1 MSNHLPVVCVVDDER
16 SIGRALM
23 RLFRRL
29 EVSVEAFVDPVEA
42 LAWLKQNPV
51 AILITD
57 QRMPGMSGTEL
68 VAALDGFQ
76 DAATKFVL
84 SGYSDFAEI
93 TAAFNSG
100 QIHKYIAKP
109 WDDDELLYAVE
120 RVIALKETPEGGSDA
135 LGAQPVL
142 PNSPML
148 GASPHMVKL
157 FEQLR
162 RMSTANVPVFI
173 HGETGTGKELVAR
186 ALHQESF
193 RAKQP
198 FVPVNCANF
207 SSELMESQL
216 FGHKKGAFTGA
227 DKDRT
232 GLLAAANG
240 GTLFLDEVTT
250 LPMELQ
256 AKLLRVLQERE
267 YTPLGSNELVPFD
280 AQILS
285 ASSKRLSAA
294 VEDGEFREDLRYRLE
309 VLPLDVPPLRERDSD
324 AVILFRHYLR
334 EVRQDIRFEFSR
346 DFERFLQEYSWPGN
360 VRQLVNL
367 AGYVATMAD
376 AEELNLNN
384 LPAETRESYL
394 AGGDQAVT
402 ASPTELAGATAAAT
416 EAGDTEESIVP
427 LKDVERRAIEQ
438 ALAQCDDN
446 IPKAAALLGVSAST
460 IYRKIQSWGDGD

>member
-1 MSNHLPVVCVVDDER
+1 MNSKLPTVCVVDDER
-16 SIGRALM
+16 SIGRALL

-29 EVSVEAFVDPVEA
+29 DVSVEAFVDPREA
-42 LAWLKQNPV
+42 LAWLKQHPV

-76 DAATKFVL
+76 DQATKFIL
-84 SGYSDFAEI
+84 SGYSDFEEI

-100 QIHKYIAKP
+100 QIQKYISKP
-109 WDDDELLYAVE
+109 WDDEELLYAVE
-120 RVIALKETPEGGSDA
+120 RVLALKETPGGGSDA
-135 LGAQPVL
+135 LGEQPVL

-148 GASPHMVKL
+148 GASPKMVKL
-157 FEQLR
+157 FEQIR

-173 HGETGTGKELVAR
+173 YGETGTGKELVAR

-193 RAKQP
+193 RASRP

-232 GLLAAANG
+232 GLLATANG
-240 GTLFLDEVTT
+240 GTVFLDEVTT
-250 LPMELQ
+250 LPLELQ

-267 YTPLGSNELVPFD
+267 YTPLGSNDLIPFD

-294 VEDGEFREDLRYRLE
+294 VEDGEFRQDLRYRLE
-309 VLPLDVPPLRERDSD
+309 VLPLDIPPLRERDSD

-334 EVRQDIRFEFSR
+334 EVRQDTNFDFSR
-346 DFERFLQEYSWPGN
+346 DFEHFLQDYQWPGN
-360 VRQLVNL
+360 VRQLINL

-376 AEELNLNN
+376 SEELTLDS

-394 AGGDQAVT
+394 RGEGQTGLPPSASATSIESVAAPGD
-402 ASPTELAGATAAAT
+402 
-416 EAGDTEESIVP
+416 EAIVP
-427 LKDVERRAIEQ
+427 LKDVERQAIER
-438 ALAQCDDN
+438 ALRLCDDN
-446 IPKAAALLGVSAST
+446 IPRAAAMLGVSAST
-460 IYRKIQSWGDGD
+460 IYRKIQSWNDE

>member
-1 MSNHLPVVCVVDDER
+1 MSNKLPTVCVVDDER

-29 EVSVEAFVDPVEA
+29 EVSVEAFVDPREA
-42 LAWLKQNPV
+42 LDWLKQNPV

-76 DAATKFVL
+76 DDATKFVL
-84 SGYSDFAEI
+84 SGYSDFDDI

-100 QIHKYIAKP
+100 QIQKYISKP

-120 RVIALKETPEGGSDA
+120 RVIALKETPGGGSDE

-142 PNSPML
+142 PSSPML
-148 GASPHMVKL
+148 GASPKMVKL
-157 FEQLR
+157 FEQIR

-193 RAKQP
+193 RARQP

-207 SSELMESQL
+207 SKELMESQL

-227 DKDRT
+227 EQDRT

-267 YTPLGSNELVPFD
+267 YTPLGSNEFIPFD

-309 VLPLDVPPLRERDSD
+309 VLPLDVPPLRDRNSD
-324 AVILFRHYLR
+324 AMILFRHYLR
-334 EVRQDIRFEFSR
+334 EVRQDVTFEFSR
-346 DFERFLQEYSWPGN
+346 DFERFLETYHWPGN

-376 AEELNLNN
+376 SEALDLDN
-384 LPAETRESYL
+384 LPAEARESYL
-394 AGGDQAVT
+394 DGDGRRPA
-402 ASPTELAGATAAAT
+402 AGAPVMAAS
-416 EAGDTEESIVP
+416 GDGEVIVP
-427 LKDVERRAIEQ
+427 LKDVEREAIER
-438 ALAQCDDN
+438 ALRLCDDN
-446 IPKAAALLGVSAST
+446 IPKAAAMLGVSAST
-460 IYRKIQSWGDGD
+460 IYRKIQSWGDED